1 MSRNEDTYKIKTDGF
16 EGPFDLL
23 LYLVKSS
30 KINLHDVSLA
40 EITRGLLEYFKESR
54 KMAP

>member
-1 MSRNEDTYKIKTDGF
+1 MNEDTYKIKTDGF

-23 LYLVKSS
+23 LYLVTSS

-40 EITRGLLEYFKESR
+40 EITGGLIEYFKETS
-54 KMAP
+54 KLK